1 MSKAHITRATDA
13 LTTKVE
19 GPFAIMRTCCLCGHT
34 ETRRRGGGRGAG
46 LREGNRQR
54 ALMHAHMKAAHPGAL
69 ATTYDL
75 LEADGWQNPPP
86 TLPLNDLK
94 IIDESS

>member
-1 MSKAHITRATDA
+1 
-13 LTTKVE
+13 
-19 GPFAIMRTCCLCGHT
+19 
-34 ETRRRGGGRGAG
+34 
-46 LREGNRQR
+46 
-54 ALMHAHMKAAHPGAL
+54 MHAHMKAAHPGAL